1 MKTIGIL
8 GGMGSYATCAIFR
21 RLLDAFPAE
30 KEWDRPRILIDNNCA
45 MPSRVRAILYGEH
58 EERLV
63 REMSES
69 VEHLAAAGADR
80 ILLGCMTAHYFRPR
94 LPHQDK
100 VMDVL
105 AETRREL
112 AGRWSPGTEIACL
125 CTEGSVQTGIWERA
139 LPGYTV
145 RYPDTAGMARLR
157 EFIEAVKQN
166 RVTGKTRR
174 AFSQFVKAQ
183 PGQCVLLGCTELP
196 LLVEND
202 GLERE
207 LVDPIA
213 CAIQYL
219 KKECGT

>member
-30 KEWDRPRILIDNNCA
+30 KEWDRPRILIDNNCT
-45 MPSRVRAILYGEH
+45 MPSRVRAILYGEN

-105 AETRREL
+105 AETRREIT
-112 AGRWSPGTEIACL
+112 GHYGPGIEIACL
-125 CTEGSVQTGIWERA
+125 CTEGSVQTGIWEKV
-139 LPGYTV
+139 LPEYAV
-145 RYPDTAGMARLR
+145 RYPDPEGMVRLR

-166 RVTGKTRR
+166 RVTVETQR
-174 AFSQFVKAQ
+174 AFSQFVEAQ
-183 PGQCVLLGCTELP
+183 LGQCVLLGCTELP
-196 LLVEND
+196 LLVENG
-202 GLERE
+202 GLRRE
-207 LVDPIA
+207 MVDPVA
-213 CAIQYL
+213 CVIQYL
-219 KKECGT
+219 KEDCGT

>member
-8 GGMGSYATCAIFR
+8 GGMGSYATCEIFR

-69 VEHLAAAGADR
+69 VEHLASAGADL
-80 ILLGCMTAHYFRPR
+80 IMLGCMTAHYFRPR
-94 LPHQDK
+94 LPHLDK
-100 VMDVL
+100 VIDVL
-105 AETRREL
+105 AETQRRMAERY
-112 AGRWSPGTEIACL
+112 APGAEIACL
-125 CTEGSVQTGIWERA
+125 CTEGSVQTGIWEKA
-139 LPGYTV
+139 LPGYAV
-145 RYPDTAGMARLR
+145 RYPDAEGMVRLR

-166 RVTGKTRR
+166 RVTGETRR
-174 AFSQFVKAQ
+174 AFSQFVEAQ

-196 LLVEND
+196 VLVEND
-202 GLERE
+202 GLDRE

-219 KKECGT
+219 KGDCGT